1 MEDKPIPNATP
12 IRTPVGETFLKN
24 IAEMADKLGGLNE
37 APGGITNTTRQLDL
51 ETEYLTPG
59 QAKEIQEAQ
68 EAQTIERIPQENID
82 QKSAPSG
89 GKSEINLSALA
100 QPAVK
105 AVSKSPAQHPS
116 APLAPIQ
123 EQNNTPHKREHDPS
137 LEGIH
142 KKPHTAQS
150 SADKLAALA
159 QRTVDNTVRRRNN
172 APSSKPANSQGVK
185 R

>member
-1 MEDKPIPNATP
+1 MKDKPIPNAKP
-12 IRTPVGETFLKN
+12 IRTTVGETFLEN
-24 IAEMADKLGGLNE
+24 IAEMADKLEGLNE
-37 APGGITNTTRQLDL
+37 TPDGISNTTRQLDL
-51 ETEYLTPG
+51 ETEYLTPR

-68 EAQTIERIPQENID
+68 EAQTKERLPEEHTD
-82 QKSAPSG
+82 QKSMPSG
-89 GKSEINLSALA
+89 GKPEINLSALA

-123 EQNNTPHKREHDPS
+123 ESHKREHDPS
-137 LEGIH
+137 LGGIH

-159 QRTVDNTVRRRNN
+159 QKIAKRTVEGGNNT
-172 APSSKPANSQGVK
+172 PSSRPAPSQGVK
-185 R
+185 M